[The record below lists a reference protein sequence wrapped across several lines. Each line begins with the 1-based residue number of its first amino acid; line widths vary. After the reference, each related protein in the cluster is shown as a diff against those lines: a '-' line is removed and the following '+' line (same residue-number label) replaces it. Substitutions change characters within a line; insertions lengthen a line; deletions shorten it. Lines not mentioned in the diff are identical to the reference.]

1 MRMTTL
7 ASFAVDFRGFCEMY
21 VAEQGELEDFGLS
34 VSMEVISIWSNW
46 FFCGNALIVIKIN
59 GVERITYVPPL
70 LTSGFNHD
78 QQAIEC

>member
-34 VSMEVISIWSNW
+34 VSMEVISIWSNC
-46 FFCGNALIVIKIN
+46 FFV
-59 GVERITYVPPL
+59 VMR
-70 LTSGFNHD
+70 
-78 QQAIEC
+78 